1 MADDEKNNNL
11 DDENQ
16 NNTVPE
22 KEDEEIEVLL
32 AAEEAKNFSSEDANK
47 ALTLLYP
54 KAEEYLNDTSK
65 LEQLLLRIEEKLKAI
80 PKIGEKLSEI
90 PVFVMM
96 IRSYI
101 KKEYTEIPIGTLI
114 AIIAALLYFI
124 SPVDLIPDVIPG
136 AGYIDDAAV
145 VGACLLLVESDVLEY
160 QEWRKTNK

>member
-1 MADDEKNNNL
+1 MADEEKNNNL

-16 NNTVPE
+16 NKTTPE
-22 KEDEEIEVLL
+22 KDDEEIESLL
-32 AAEEAKNFSSEDANK
+32 AYEEAKDFSQEDANK

-65 LEQLLLRIEEKLKAI
+65 LEQLLIRIEDKLKTI
-80 PKIGEKLSEI
+80 PKVGDKLAEI

-124 SPVDLIPDVIPG
+124 SPVDLIPDFVPG

-160 QEWRKTNK
+160 QEWRKINK